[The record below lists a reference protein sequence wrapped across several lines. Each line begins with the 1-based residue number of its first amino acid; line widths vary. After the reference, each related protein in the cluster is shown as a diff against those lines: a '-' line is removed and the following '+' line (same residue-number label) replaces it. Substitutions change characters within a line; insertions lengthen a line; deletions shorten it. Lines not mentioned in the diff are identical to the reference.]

1 MAPKGL
7 IFALLAAATS
17 DFERSSLSSSAS
29 SDKQK
34 AVSTFLA
41 DAAWRRRMAG
51 VAVGVAGALLTL
63 AVVFLL
69 GLSGSRGGSETRNE
83 ALALNKELEFAAIQ
97 AVLRHLDDNHDG
109 SVDLQESEE
118 VCFSCLATRLRQRLF

>member
-1 MAPKGL
+1 MSQQTKGRRHTLHQRVRSGREMAPKGL

-29 SDKQK
+29 SDKKK
-34 AVSTFLA
+34 AFSTFLA

-51 VAVGVAGALLTL
+51 VAVGVSGALLTL
-63 AVVFLL
+63 VVVFLL

-83 ALALNKELEFAAIQ
+83 GVNR
-97 AVLRHLDDNHDG
+97 VSSPTDRH
-109 SVDLQESEE
+109 
-118 VCFSCLATRLRQRLF
+118 CL